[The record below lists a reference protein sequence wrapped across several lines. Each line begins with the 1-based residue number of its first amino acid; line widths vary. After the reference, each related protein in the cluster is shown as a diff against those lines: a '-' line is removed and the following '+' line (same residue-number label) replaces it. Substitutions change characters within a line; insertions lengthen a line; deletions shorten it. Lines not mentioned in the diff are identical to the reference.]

1 MPPNARRATLADIA
15 QAAGVSVATVSKVVN
30 GRGDVAAQTRARV
43 QELLYRH
50 DYLAPVFRHTEA
62 LESPIIEVQFQ
73 GEVKSYVAQALEG
86 SDATKAPPFSW
97 PGALV
102 AAHRARS
109 EDARRSVAGG
119 RPRSATDSTARGSD
133 I

>member
-1 MPPNARRATLADIA
+1 VLVDLRRIELP
-15 QAAGVSVATVSKVVN
+15 VAST
-30 GRGDVAAQTRARV
+30 A
-43 QELLYRH
+43 
-50 DYLAPVFRHTEA
+50 A
-62 LESPIIEVQFQ
+62 LEAGLGHYPRLGIDQVLPELV
-73 GEVKSYVAQALEG
+73 VAQALEG